1 MWERRMGGQKQM
13 ILFMLIILIQY
24 LFVYTISM
32 KIHIQLTS
40 IKNTS
45 SELNHF
51 LNYPSK
57 RKEN

>member
-1 MWERRMGGQKQM
+1 M

-40 IKNTS
+40 IKKY
-45 SELNHF
+45 F
-51 LNYPSK
+51 
-57 RKEN
+57 